1 MTRVKVCGITRPED
15 AEAADRAGADAVGLI
30 FAPSPRRIDLRQ
42 ATAIERVLSPW
53 IVRVGVFVDA
63 GLAAMDRAI
72 AAARLDVLQLHGSE
86 TPEFVRKVREEFGL
100 RIVKSVRVGDGR
112 DLVRLDEYEVD
123 AFLFDTY
130 VPGRAGGTG
139 KTFDWDL
146 AVPWAR
152 RVRLIL
158 AGGLTP
164 ENVGEAVRRVRP
176 YGVDVASG
184 VEREP
189 GVKDH
194 TKMQR
199 FIANVRQMEA
209 T

>member
-100 RIVKSVRVGDGR
+100 RIVKSVRVGDGL

-139 KTFDWDL
+139 KTFDWNL

>member
-72 AAARLDVLQLHGSE
+72 AAARLDVLQLHGRE

-100 RIVKSVRVGDGR
+100 RIVKSVRVGDGL

>member
-1 MTRVKVCGITRPED
+1 M
-15 AEAADRAGADAVGLI
+15 
-30 FAPSPRRIDLRQ
+30 
-42 ATAIERVLSPW
+42 
-53 IVRVGVFVDA
+53 
-63 GLAAMDRAI
+63 
-72 AAARLDVLQLHGSE
+72 
-86 TPEFVRKVREEFGL
+86 REEFGL
-100 RIVKSVRVGDGR
+100 RIVKSVRVGDGL

-164 ENVGEAVRRVRP
+164 DNVGEAVRRVRP

>member
-100 RIVKSVRVGDGR
+100 RIVKSVRVGDGL
-112 DLVRLDEYEVD
+112 DLVRPDEYEVD

>member
-53 IVRVGVFVDA
+53 IVRVGVFVDT

-72 AAARLDVLQLHGSE
+72 AAARLDVLQLHGRE

-100 RIVKSVRVGDGR
+100 RIVKSVRVGDGL

>member
-100 RIVKSVRVGDGR
+100 RIVKSVRVGDGL

-152 RVRLIL
+152 SVRLIL

-176 YGVDVASG
+176 YGVDVVSG

>member
-30 FAPSPRRIDLRQ
+30 FAPSPRRIDLWQ

-72 AAARLDVLQLHGSE
+72 AAARLDVLQLHGRE

-100 RIVKSVRVGDGR
+100 RIVKSVRVGDGL

>member
-30 FAPSPRRIDLRQ
+30 FAPSPRRIDLQQ

-72 AAARLDVLQLHGSE
+72 AAARLDVLQLHGRE

-100 RIVKSVRVGDGR
+100 RIVKSVRVGDGL
-112 DLVRLDEYEVD
+112 DLVRPDEYEVD

>member
-72 AAARLDVLQLHGSE
+72 AAARLDVLQLHGRE

>member
-72 AAARLDVLQLHGSE
+72 AAARLDVLQLHGRE

-164 ENVGEAVRRVRP
+164 ENVGEAVRRVLP

>member
-30 FAPSPRRIDLRQ
+30 FAPSPRRIDLWQ

-100 RIVKSVRVGDGR
+100 RIVKSVRVGDGL

>member
-100 RIVKSVRVGDGR
+100 RIVKSVRVGDGL

-130 VPGRAGGTG
+130 VPGQ
-139 KTFDWDL
+139 
-146 AVPWAR
+146 
-152 RVRLIL
+152 I
-158 AGGLTP
+158 
-164 ENVGEAVRRVRP
+164 E
-176 YGVDVASG
+176 S
-184 VEREP
+184 
-189 GVKDH
+189 
-194 TKMQR
+194 
-199 FIANVRQMEA
+199 
-209 T
+209 

>member
-72 AAARLDVLQLHGSE
+72 AAARLDVLQLHGRE

-100 RIVKSVRVGDGR
+100 RIVKSVRVGDGL
-112 DLVRLDEYEVD
+112 DVVRLDEYEVD

>member
-100 RIVKSVRVGDGR
+100 RIVKSVRVGDGL